1 MEEKTLPLGNVRTLR
16 AAGKVEELLHEMDQ
30 YKWSILGLCEMRWK
44 KSGEIPTGRGGGHR
58 VYFSGKEDKHE
69 QGVGFLV
76 HKDIVKSV
84 IGCRPVSSRLM
95 TVRLRASPFNIT
107 IIQVY
112 APTSSYDDSDVDEFY
127 RELQSLVDQ
136 TPKQD
141 ILVVQGDWNAKVG
154 EDAQEDWG
162 EVCGPSCNPET
173 NDRGLKLLDFATYNN
188 LVLANTLGNHKP
200 SRRWTWHS
208 PDGTHHNQIDYIL
221 VKKRFRSGIKTARTR
236 TFPGADVGSDHDM
249 VMVTFQTRLRNSRKP
264 TQPRIRF
271 DLEKLNDPTVMSAF
285 QATIGGRFAP
295 LATLV
300 DEDADLDSMVIHFN
314 KAVTDTAAE
323 LLGRQRRKR
332 KPWVTPE
339 ILDLCD
345 QRRAL

>member
-1 MEEKTLPLGNVRTLR
+1 MV
-16 AAGKVEELLHEMDQ
+16 
-30 YKWSILGLCEMRWK
+30 
-44 KSGEIPTGRGGGHR
+44 
-58 VYFSGKEDKHE
+58 
-69 QGVGFLV
+69 
-76 HKDIVKSV
+76 
-84 IGCRPVSSRLM
+84 
-95 TVRLRASPFNIT
+95 
-107 IIQVY
+107 
-112 APTSSYDDSDVDEFY
+112 
-127 RELQSLVDQ
+127 
-136 TPKQD
+136 

-162 EVCGPSCNPET
+162 EVCGPFCNPET

-188 LVLANTLGNHKP
+188 LVLANTLSNHKP

-208 PDGTHHNQIDYIL
+208 PDGTHQNQVDYIL
-221 VKKRFRSGIKTARTR
+221 VKKRFRSCIKTAKTR
-236 TFPGADVGSDHDM
+236 TFPGADVGSNHDM
-249 VMVTFQTRLRNSRKP
+249 VMMTFQTRLKNSRKP
-264 TQPRIRF
+264 SQPRIRF
-271 DLEKLNDPTVMSAF
+271 DLAKLNDLTVVSAF

-323 LLGRQRRKR
+323 LLDKQCQKR

-345 QRRAL
+345 QDET